1 MTVRERRSKILKL
14 LEEHTNLSVKELAEE
29 FAVSA
34 PTLYK
39 DLDNLEQ
46 EKLII
51 KSYGGIQ
58 LLKEDKYKHDFFRQL
73 KVEHDSKKKIASKAM
88 ELISDG
94 ETIFLDASSTTYY
107 LAHELKISKLKNL
120 TIVSNSAFIPTE
132 LIMQD
137 QFRII
142 CVGGFLE
149 RASAEFISSHPEQ
162 YLENIHGNTF
172 FFSVRA
178 ISAKK
183 GVLDYYNPNDIRIKN
198 LFLENADQA
207 VCLVDSTKFTKPGTV
222 NWVGYD
228 RLKTVITDTNI
239 SPEIVS
245 LLQNRGVTVI
255 H

>member
-1 MTVRERRSKILKL
+1 MTVRERRSRIIKL
-14 LEEHTNLSVKELAEE
+14 LKEHNSLSVKDLSKE
-29 FAVSA
+29 FHVSA

-51 KSYGGIQ
+51 KNYGGIQ
-58 LLKEDKYKHDFFRQL
+58 LLKEDKYKHDFFTQL
-73 KVEHDSKKKIASKAM
+73 KVENESKKMIASRAL
-88 ELISDG
+88 ELISDD

-107 LAHELKISKLKNL
+107 LCRELKTSKLKNL

-132 LIMQD
+132 LIMYE
-137 QFRII
+137 QFRVI
-142 CVGGFLE
+142 CTGGFLE

-162 YLENIHGNTF
+162 DLENIHGNTF

-178 ISAKK
+178 LSPEK
-183 GVLDYYNPNDIRIKN
+183 GVLDYYNPNDIRMKTM
-198 LFLENADQA
+198 LFENADRA
-207 VCLVDSTKFTKPGTV
+207 VCLADSTKFTNSGTV

-228 RLKTVITDTNI
+228 RLKTVITDRNVL
-239 SPEIVS
+239 PEIVAR
-245 LLQNRGVTVI
+245 LRAQGVTVI

>member
-1 MTVRERRSKILKL
+1 MTVRERRSKILQL
-14 LEEHTNLSVKELAEE
+14 LETHSSLSVKELARE
-29 FAVSA
+29 FNVST

-58 LLKEDKYKHDFFRQL
+58 LLREDKYRHDFFQQL
-73 KVEHDSKKKIASKAM
+73 KVEHERKQEIAARAVK
-88 ELISDG
+88 LISDG
-94 ETIFLDASSTTYY
+94 ETIFLDASTTTYY
-107 LAHELKISKLKNL
+107 LARELKTSKLKNL

-132 LIMQD
+132 LIMQE

-149 RASAEFISSHPEQ
+149 RSSAEFISSHPEQ
-162 YLENIHGNTF
+162 YLVNIHGNTF

-178 ISAKK
+178 VSPEK

-198 LFLENADQA
+198 LFLENADRA
-207 VCLVDSTKFTKPGTV
+207 VLLVDSTKFSKPGTV

-228 RLKTVITDTNI
+228 RLHTIITDKKAPVEVI
-239 SPEIVS
+239 SGLKS
-245 LLQNRGVTVI
+245 AGVTVLQ
-255 H
+255 